1 MNENTLQT
9 GKVVREMDHGT
20 MVQLLC
26 SDDRGLLSVYFDTKS
41 FEIFQNIVK
50 KAGLSLKGLEIKF
63 NMEIVNIMVD
73 GKTVRT
79 CPTRKKAIAV

>member
-9 GKVVREMDHGT
+9 GKVVSVMNHGT
-20 MVQLLC
+20 IVQLLC
-26 SDDRGLLSVYFDTKS
+26 SDDRGLLSVYFDLKP
-41 FEIFQNIVK
+41 FEIFQSIVK

-63 NMEIVNIMVD
+63 NMEMVNITID